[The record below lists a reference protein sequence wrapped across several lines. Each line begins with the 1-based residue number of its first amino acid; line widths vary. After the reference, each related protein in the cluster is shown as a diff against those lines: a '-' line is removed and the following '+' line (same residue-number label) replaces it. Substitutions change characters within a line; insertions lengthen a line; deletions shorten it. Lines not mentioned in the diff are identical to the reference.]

1 MPLCAQSG
9 TEGLDV
15 EVMAARLEEIGWAG
29 PAYLLLQSLRP
40 LSFLGGQGLLFLQPF
55 LPFARARSVVGR
67 LAELLSDR
75 SRLEALLAA
84 LETHLR
90 SQERTS
96 QEGDR

>member
-1 MPLCAQSG
+1 MPLHTQSAK
-9 TEGLDV
+9 GLDV
-15 EVMAARLEEIGWAG
+15 EAAAARLDETGWAG

-55 LPFARARSVVGR
+55 LPFAQARSAIGS

-84 LETHLR
+84 LETRLR
-90 SQERTS
+90 SKGTQG
-96 QEGDR
+96 QEGNR

>member
-1 MPLCAQSG
+1 MPLHAQG
-9 TEGLDV
+9 EMKDLDIEAAV
-15 EVMAARLEEIGWAG
+15 ARLDETGWAG

-55 LPFARARSVVGR
+55 LPFAQARSAIGR

-84 LETHLR
+84 LETRLR
-90 SQERTS
+90 SKETQG
-96 QEGDR
+96 QEGNR